1 MKSETS
7 SDIPARRASV
17 TESVKGDGFSFAVTV
32 GFHPNYGSPLE
43 VFLTQRGK
51 CGSPLE
57 TTLYDLGVTASKM
70 MQDYDT
76 SGTKIRF
83 LEEERLRLLYQLAEV
98 KEENFK
104 LSQLLQCKNLEE
116 DTE

>member
-17 TESVKGDGFSFAVTV
+17 TESVKGNGFSFAVTV
-32 GFHPNYGSPLE
+32 GFHPTYGSPLE

-51 CGSPLE
+51 SGTPLE
-57 TTLYDLGVTASKM
+57 VTLYDLGVTASKM

-76 SGTKIRF
+76 AGTKIRA
-83 LEEERLRLLYQLAEV
+83 LEEELASAKEKNFQLG
-98 KEENFK
+98 
-104 LSQLLQCKNLEE
+104 QLLQGKNLGE

>member
-32 GFHPNYGSPLE
+32 GFHPIYGAPLE

-76 SGTKIRF
+76 SGTKIRA
-83 LEEERLRLLYQLAEV
+83 LEEELAEA

-104 LSQLLQCKNLEE
+104 LGQLLQCKNLDEN
-116 DTE
+116 TE

>member
-32 GFHPNYGSPLE
+32 GFHPTYGSPLE

-51 CGSPLE
+51 SGTPLE
-57 TTLYDLGVTASKM
+57 VTLYDLGDAGLRYIRHQNQGLGRGTSKRERKKLPVRPIVTRQKLGRRYGMISV
-70 MQDYDT
+70 T
-76 SGTKIRF
+76 SAI
-83 LEEERLRLLYQLAEV
+83 
-98 KEENFK
+98 
-104 LSQLLQCKNLEE
+104 
-116 DTE
+116 

>member
-32 GFHPNYGSPLE
+32 GFHPTYGSPLE

-51 CGSPLE
+51 SGSPLE
-57 TTLYDLGVTASKM
+57 VTLYEIGVAASKM

-76 SGTKIRF
+76 SGTKIRA
-83 LEEERLRLLYQLAEV
+83 LEEELAEM

-104 LSQLLQCKNLEE
+104 LGQLLQCKNLGE

>member
-32 GFHPNYGSPLE
+32 GFHPTYGSPLE

-51 CGSPLE
+51 SGSPLE
-57 TTLYDLGVTASKM
+57 VTLYDLGVTASKM

-76 SGTKIRF
+76 SGTKIRA
-83 LEEERLRLLYQLAEV
+83 LEEELAET

-104 LSQLLQCKNLEE
+104 LGQLLQCKNLGE

>member
-7 SDIPARRASV
+7 SDIPSRRASV
-17 TESVKGDGFSFAVTV
+17 TESVMGEGFSFAVTV
-32 GFHPNYGSPLE
+32 GFHPIYGSPLE

-57 TTLYDLGVTASKM
+57 ATLYEIGVTASKI

-76 SGTKIRF
+76 SATKILA
-83 LEEERLRLLYQLAEV
+83 LEEELAET

-104 LSQLLQCKNLEE
+104 LGQLLQGKNLGE